1 MVSTVDKTHK
11 IYTDQTG
18 KLPMTSSWGNKY
30 VLIMYVYDSNEIIEA
45 SLYIRSV
52 SHILE
57 AYTKQVEYLT
67 NKGYRRRVH
76 WMDNEASASLNK
88 YNRQ

>member
-1 MVSTVDKTHK
+1 
-11 IYTDQTG
+11 
-18 KLPMTSSWGNKY
+18 MTSSWGNKY

-88 YNRQ
+88 YNRQEDIEYQLVPLTYSLCKRS